1 MGTAAQ
7 SGKSLAG
14 SFVSDKA
21 DWPHALLRRDM
32 LADPF
37 LPGKGGERNQGI
49 RVMEN
54 KGIQVLPP
62 GSPKLHERGAAGRA
76 GQQVQGCCSP
86 AG

>member
-1 MGTAAQ
+1 
-7 SGKSLAG
+7 
-14 SFVSDKA
+14 
-21 DWPHALLRRDM
+21 M

-54 KGIQVLPP
+54 KGRQVLPP
-62 GSPKLHERGAAGRA
+62 GSPELHEQGAAGRA